1 MALKLVADTL
11 DGLAPEIS
19 ALYSKNAD
27 GKFALGVDGIEDTS
41 GLKSALQKERSR
53 ADEAIKAMK
62 QWDGLD
68 ATQIRDLLS
77 QFESDDEAKL
87 IAAGKIETVIERR
100 NEKLKAETAK
110 KLHEADDKIK
120 AAEKK
125 AQKWNGR
132 VLDNQVR
139 EAATKAGIHSNAIDD
154 ALLSARNIFELDAEG
169 NAIQLKDGKPVLG
182 KDGSTPFSPSEW
194 FESIREAKPH
204 WWPATAT
211 GGGATQSKSGGGGA
225 DLSKLSP
232 VERMNA
238 ARAQRK

>member
-1 MALKLVADTL
+1 MALKLVVDTL

-41 GLKSALQKERSR
+41 GLKTALKKERE
-53 ADEAIKAMK
+53 AKEEAIKAMK
-62 QWDGLD
+62 AWDGLD
-68 ATQIRDLLS
+68 PTQIRELLS

-100 NEKLKAETAK
+100 NEKLKAETAR
-110 KLHEADDKIK
+110 KLQEAEDKIK

-139 EAATKAGIHSNAIDD
+139 EAAAKAGIHSIAIDD
-154 ALLSARNIFELDAEG
+154 ALRNARELFELDAEG

-182 KDGSTPFSPSEW
+182 KDGSTPFGPGEW
-194 FESIREAKPH
+194 IESLREQKPH

-211 GGGATQSKSGGGGA
+211 GGGSTTSKSGGGGA

-232 VERMNA
+232 VQRMNA